1 MTSQLTIPCET
12 IMQSIADGVFTVD
25 LEWNITFFNSA
36 AESITGIPAQEAI
49 GRKCWEVLRSSLCDG
64 QCALDECLQRDVSL
78 SGKSIFIIRSDGT
91 RVPISISAAP
101 LRDPSGKLIG
111 GVETFRDLSEVTLL
125 RKEMQSQYGV
135 DDIIG
140 KSPALARIFSIL
152 QPVARS
158 GSTVLLTGESGTG
171 KELFARALHNHSERN
186 GKPFVAINCAALP
199 PALLES
205 ELFGYKKGAFTDARK
220 DKPGKIALA
229 AGGTLFLDEIG
240 DMPLP
245 LQAKLLRVLQEKVFD
260 PLGGTTPQTADVR
273 IIAATNT
280 NMEQQVEQGT
290 FRRDLFFRL
299 NVARLQLPPLRE
311 RRSDIPLLAAHF
323 VQRFNT
329 IQGKQVQGLSE
340 DVLAILMR
348 HTFTGNVR
356 ELENIIEYAFI
367 LCSSGFIQVE
377 HLPET
382 LYTPA
387 APVASA
393 MQPHDGTSTATDR
406 LYTTGSPRH
415 RMAEEAKNGFHP
427 ASKGE
432 HSYDEH
438 SYNDNLYDKPRLHKE
453 SAQVLHSQEYSMSGS
468 NMAPPTCE
476 ALPPFGIQ
484 HPTDMQN
491 GYNRAILQPKVT
503 ARQPSDTPFPTP
515 QPPLT
520 MRAAKKQVVLAAL
533 HRNNGKRMAACRELD
548 ISKDTLRRILQQAD

>member
-1 MTSQLTIPCET
+1 MASQLTIPCET

-64 QCALDECLQRDVSL
+64 QCALDECLKHDVSL
-78 SGKSIFIIRSDGT
+78 SGKSIFIVRSNGS

-101 LRDPSGKLIG
+101 LRNPSGQLIG

-125 RKEMQSQYGV
+125 RKEMQGQYGV

-171 KELFARALHNHSERN
+171 KELFARALHNHSERS

-199 PALLES
+199 PSLLES

-229 AGGTLFLDEIG
+229 RGGTLFLDEIG

-260 PLGGTTPQTADVR
+260 PLGSTTSEVADVR

-280 NMEQQVEQGT
+280 NMERHVEQGT

-299 NVARLQLPPLRE
+299 NVARIQLPALRE
-311 RRSDIPLLAAHF
+311 RRSDIPLLTTHF

-340 DVLAILMR
+340 DVLAMLMR
-348 HTFTGNVR
+348 HDFSGNVR

-367 LCSSGFIQVE
+367 LCSSGFIQME
-377 HLPET
+377 HLPENLQPGCGYDT
-382 LYTPA
+382 LATLQHFSEPA
-387 APVASA
+387 
-393 MQPHDGTSTATDR
+393 
-406 LYTTGSPRH
+406 TTGCFHTPVYPRKRNSSEGNH
-415 RMAEEAKNGFHP
+415 AAGLSDGFEISKHPALPVGAHAPAGLKSQNSYSANADNTAYKENPFHP
-427 ASKGE
+427 AMNSGA
-432 HSYDEH
+432 DEAATFQ
-438 SYNDNLYDKPRLHKE
+438 SNGQAGGQPL
-453 SAQVLHSQEYSMSGS
+453 QEAS
-468 NMAPPTCE
+468 P
-476 ALPPFGIQ
+476 PPFGSLS
-484 HPTDMQN
+484 HTMP
-491 GYNRAILQPKVT
+491 R
-503 ARQPSDTPFPTP
+503 
-515 QPPLT
+515 PLT
-520 MRAAKKQVVLAAL
+520 MRAAKKQLALAAL
-533 HRNNGKRMAACRELD
+533 HRNNGKRMAACRELG
-548 ISKDTLRRILQQAD
+548 ISKDTLRRILAQSD